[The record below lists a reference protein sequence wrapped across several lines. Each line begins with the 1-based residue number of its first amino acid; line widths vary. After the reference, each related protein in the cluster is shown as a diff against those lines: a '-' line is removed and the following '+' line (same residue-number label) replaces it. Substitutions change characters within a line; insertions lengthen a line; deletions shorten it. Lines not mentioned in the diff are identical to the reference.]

1 MKRLRATCDHLKNW
15 NFDVFDLL
23 QSCIISV
30 MDELDW
36 LQTSAGEATQPEREF
51 VVNMELWVYKKW
63 TKTSGGRNGDL
74 LG

>member
-1 MKRLRATCDHLKNW
+1 
-15 NFDVFDLL
+15 
-23 QSCIISV
+23 

-36 LQTSAGEATQPEREF
+36 LQTSGGEASQPEHEF
-51 VVNMELWVYKKW
+51 VVNKELWVYKKW